1 MQLIVLSLSLRRLD
15 ESTSLQRM
23 TRNFEI
29 CSAEKQ
35 SLQLLVNH
43 LQLQTS
49 ALQTQNR
56 ELAATA
62 DELKF
67 ELADLEE
74 RQQLQQVVLLFFL
87 YVPVVLTIYC
97 CFCFTVKA
105 RRYYE
110 F

>member
-1 MQLIVLSLSLRRLD
+1 MDYSFRRLD

-23 TRNFEI
+23 TRSFEI

-49 ALQTQNR
+49 ALQNQNR
-56 ELAATA
+56 ELVTMA

-74 RQQLQQVVLLFFL
+74 RQQLQQVCASSTNRNYFYNDLSVM
-87 YVPVVLTIYC
+87 
-97 CFCFTVKA
+97 
-105 RRYYE
+105 
-110 F
+110 